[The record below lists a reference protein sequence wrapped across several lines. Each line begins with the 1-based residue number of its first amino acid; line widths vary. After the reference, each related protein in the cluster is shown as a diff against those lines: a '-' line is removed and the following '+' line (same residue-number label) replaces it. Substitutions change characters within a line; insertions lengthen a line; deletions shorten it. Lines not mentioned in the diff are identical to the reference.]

1 MTKIKGISSFLGRL
15 PGRGRREVTGTV
27 PASVEGQGDALYEAC
42 GRTGSRARAERH
54 AGPSDGRRAHRPQN
68 SCSV

>member
-15 PGRGRREVTGTV
+15 PERGRREVTGTV
-27 PASVEGQGDALYEAC
+27 PAAVEGQGEAC

-54 AGPSDGRRAHRPQN
+54 AGPPDGRRAHRPRN
-68 SCSV
+68 GCSV